1 VVGCYIHNKVVEGAG
16 KIATLVSLDSNGD
29 KAILESLAQNIAMH
43 ITAANSLYLE
53 RSDVPASVLEKEE
66 EIFVEQ
72 TKALG
77 KPKEVMAN
85 IIKSKMESFFK
96 QNVLLEQPYIKDTA
110 ISVQDLIAKTS
121 KELGAAIK
129 IKAFIK
135 YVLGEGI
142 ELEKNDFAEEV
153 QKMMQ

>member
-53 RSDVPASVLEKEE
+53 RSDMPPSVLEKEE

-72 TKALG
+72 KDCG
-77 KPKEVMAN
+77 SAN
-85 IIKSKMESFFK
+85 
-96 QNVLLEQPYIKDTA
+96 T
-110 ISVQDLIAKTS
+110 
-121 KELGAAIK
+121 
-129 IKAFIK
+129 
-135 YVLGEGI
+135 
-142 ELEKNDFAEEV
+142 
-153 QKMMQ
+153 